1 MKQRLR
7 IVDAFTDQ
15 PFSGNPAAVVV
26 LDEVAPD
33 AWMAVLAREMNLSET
48 AFVVRDGAP
57 DGGFGLRWFTPR
69 VEVNLCGHATLA
81 AAHCL
86 FEDGLV
92 GAAHFATRGGALTVN
107 RASDGSLTMDFP
119 AAPAAKIDDSQGLAA
134 ALGAPLLWA
143 GRAHIDQLLAV
154 VADETAVRSVA
165 PDLVALA
172 QFDVDGVIVTAVAD
186 AGSGYDFVSRMF
198 APRVGI
204 PEDPVTGSSHT
215 VLGPYWA
222 GQLGKDSLVA
232 LQVSDRAG
240 RVGVEVRGDRVLL
253 TGRATTVL
261 DGTVVGAAAR

>member
-1 MKQRLR
+1 VPELPEVETVRRGLERALPGRR
-7 IVDAFTDQ
+7 IV
-15 PFSGNPAAVVV
+15 AVI
-26 LDEVAPD
+26 APD
-33 AWMAVLAREMNLSET
+33 HEPTWLAWQAAWQVALSGRAIHAVRRRAKFLILDLDDDLAL
-48 AFVVRDGAP
+48 VVH
-57 DGGFGLRWFTPR
+57 LRMT
-69 VEVNLCGHATLA
+69 
-81 AAHCL
+81 
-86 FEDGLV
+86 
-92 GAAHFATRGGALTVN
+92 GALTVN

-261 DGTVVGAAAR
+261 DGTVVGASAR